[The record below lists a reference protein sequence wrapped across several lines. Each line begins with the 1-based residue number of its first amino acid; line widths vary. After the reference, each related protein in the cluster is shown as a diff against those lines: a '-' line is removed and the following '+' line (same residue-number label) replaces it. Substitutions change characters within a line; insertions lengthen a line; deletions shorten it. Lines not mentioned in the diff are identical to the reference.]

1 MGYLFRNTSTTKD
14 RSELLVFIRPT
25 ILDSPDRIRE
35 FSESEGKTVPGAYM
49 ALRSFETDTR
59 KDILSLTE
67 EEKANEI
74 KEKKDLLKFQERMQ
88 KLDEKAAKE
97 QEKMEKRA
105 AKKNLT
111 MENSNVVPLVT
122 LPPDIEN
129 SDNNNAPA
137 DTNKIE

>member
-1 MGYLFRNTSTTKD
+1 M
-14 RSELLVFIRPT
+14 
-25 ILDSPDRIRE
+25 
-35 FSESEGKTVPGAYM
+35 
-49 ALRSFETDTR
+49 
-59 KDILSLTE
+59 
-67 EEKANEI
+67 
-74 KEKKDLLKFQERMQ
+74 EKKDLLKFQERMQ

-97 QEKMEKRA
+97 QEKMENRA

-129 SDNNNAPA
+129 SGNNNAPA